1 MKFDHL
7 ILAALVL
14 AASAAWAQETEDS
27 SQGIHFDKNKTSYA
41 MGFQLGRDLAARKG
55 SEFELSMDEVIKGV
69 RDAYAGKEPA
79 YSKEDLVKNMAA
91 FEQKMRAKQIEAF
104 KKLAEENKKRS
115 EKFLAQNRK
124 KTGIKELPSGV
135 QYRVIEEGTGKRP
148 SADSEVT
155 IHYRGS
161 LIGKDNFDNLRE
173 FDSSFIRGVPRT
185 FKVNEVLKGW
195 QEVLPLMKTGAKW
208 QVFIPPELAYGVRGQ
223 GPIGPNEVL
232 VFDINLLDVK

>member
-1 MKFDHL
+1 MKIRHL
-7 ILAALVL
+7 FLTAALV
-14 AASAAWAQETEDS
+14 AGFSAQAQKAPVS
-27 SQGIHFDKNKTSYA
+27 SKDITFDKNKTSYA

-55 SEFELSMDEVIKGV
+55 TEFELSMEEVLKGV
-69 RDAYAGKEPA
+69 KDAYAGKEPA
-79 YSKEDLVKNMAA
+79 YAKEDLIKNMTA
-91 FEQKMRAKQIEAF
+91 FEQKMRARQIEAF
-104 KKLAEENKKRS
+104 KKVAEENKKRS

-124 KTGIKELPSGV
+124 KKGIKELPSGV
-135 QYRVIEEGTGKRP
+135 QYRVIEEGSGKHP
-148 SADSEVT
+148 TADSEVT

-208 QVFIPPELAYGVRGQ
+208 QVFIPPELAYGIRGQ

>member
-1 MKFDHL
+1 MKIRLLF
-7 ILAALVL
+7 LAGLMF
-14 AASAAWAQETEDS
+14 SGFFAWGQQTEIS
-27 SQGIHFDKNKTSYA
+27 SKDIQFDKSKTSYA

-55 SEFELSMDEVIKGV
+55 TEFELSMDEVIKGV

-79 YSKEDLVKNMAA
+79 YAKEDLIKNMKA
-91 FEQKMRAKQIEAF
+91 FEQKMRAKQIEMF

-115 EKFLAQNRK
+115 EQFLAQNRK
-124 KTGIKELPSGV
+124 KKGIKELPSGV

-148 SADSEVT
+148 TADSEVT

-161 LIGKDNFDNLRE
+161 ILGKDNFDNLRE

-185 FKVNEVLKGW
+185 FKVSEVLKGW
-195 QEVLPLMKTGAKW
+195 QEVLPLMKVGAKW
-208 QVFIPPELAYGVRGQ
+208 QVFIPPELAYGIRGQ

>member
-1 MKFDHL
+1 MKIRHL
-7 ILAALVL
+7 LLAGTMLLGSAAL
-14 AASAAWAQETEDS
+14 AQKAEVS
-27 SQGIHFDKNKTSYA
+27 SKDIHFDKNKTSYA

-55 SEFELSMDEVIKGV
+55 TEFELSVDEVIKGV

-79 YSKEDLVKNMAA
+79 YAKEDLVKNMTA
-91 FEQKMRAKQIEAF
+91 FEQKMRAKQIEVF
-104 KKLAEENKKRS
+104 KKVAEENKKRS

-124 KTGIKELPSGV
+124 KKGIKELPSGV
-135 QYRVIEEGTGKRP
+135 QYRVIEEGSGKRP
-148 SADSEVT
+148 KADSEVT

-208 QVFIPPELAYGVRGQ
+208 QVFIPPELAYGIRGQ